1 LPTYFSG
8 EKHCGPAGEFPLGWA
23 SSWIYDQVLMTSE
36 PHDGFVPVRSA
47 LLSGSVLSNL
57 ERLRGNDPR
66 LDDYPYPFDH
76 TDLVDNPVVMR
87 DITRALQP
95 PLPADHGSFVHQE
108 NDYGR
113 QRDPGGQSVASEE
126 VQGHAYPA
134 KATSY

>member
-23 SSWIYDQVLMTSE
+23 SSWNYDQVLMTSE

-66 LDDYPYPFDH
+66 LDNYPYPFDH

-95 PLPADHGSFVHQE
+95 HYQPITAVLYTRRMTTVARAIQPAGI
-108 NDYGR
+108 
-113 QRDPGGQSVASEE
+113 VAWR
-126 VQGHAYPA
+126 
-134 KATSY
+134 